1 MIINISTSN
10 KKLGKFIPSINLPP
24 IKTCRPKTP
33 CAKGCYACKGTWNY
47 KNVKESLNNNLIQFG
62 LNKDNFFNE
71 IINYLNNGDVIYKY
85 FRWHSSGD
93 IINLDYLKG
102 MIEVAK
108 KCKQTKFLAFTKQ
121 FEIVNEY
128 LASGEKI
135 PSNLKIVFSA
145 WDKEFTFKNPYNLP
159 IAYLE
164 FKKKELNPSIPQN
177 AYKCSGECKSCKVC
191 WFLKRKQSVKFTQH

>member
-108 KCKQTKFLAFTKQ
+108 KCKQTKFLAFTKR

-145 WDKEFTFKNPYNLP
+145 WDKEFTFENPYNLP

-164 FKKKELNPSIPQN
+164 FKKKERNPLIPQN
-177 AYKCSGECKSCKVC
+177 AYKCNGECQSCKVC